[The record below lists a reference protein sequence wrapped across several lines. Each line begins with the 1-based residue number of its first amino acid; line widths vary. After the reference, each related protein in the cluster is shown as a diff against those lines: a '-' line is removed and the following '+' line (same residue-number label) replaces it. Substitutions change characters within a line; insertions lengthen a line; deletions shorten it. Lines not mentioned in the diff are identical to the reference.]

1 MDVISLI
8 NGRLQMLYGIQA
20 DETETEELLKLDGK
34 ISELVALKAAIEAID
49 R

>member
-8 NGRLQMLYGIQA
+8 DRRLQMLYEVQA
-20 DETETEELLKLDGK
+20 EETETEELLKLDGK